1 MHGVNIG
8 MVERVNHICYDIHKI
23 RIEFS
28 TVTKTGK
35 GLHLSL
41 AILMKLC
48 FVFTN
53 FGLEQ
58 LVTQEDTDHQ
68 IDHPDYPFKRFIV
81 NGMRV

>member
-1 MHGVNIG
+1 MSSCVTSCSNPKLVKTKQSFIKLVIVCMLVIVKGIGHMHGVNIG

-41 AILMKLC
+41 AI
-48 FVFTN
+48 F
-53 FGLEQ
+53 
-58 LVTQEDTDHQ
+58 
-68 IDHPDYPFKRFIV
+68 
-81 NGMRV
+81 